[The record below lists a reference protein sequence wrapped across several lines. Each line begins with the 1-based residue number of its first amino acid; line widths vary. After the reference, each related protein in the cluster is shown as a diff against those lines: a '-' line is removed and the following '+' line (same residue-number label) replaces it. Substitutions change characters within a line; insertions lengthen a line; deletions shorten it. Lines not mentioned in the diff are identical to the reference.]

1 MPVASVGH
9 ERPGGHRPVHAIP
22 ELGWRP
28 GSRAGS
34 RQTTFDV
41 ERLMR
46 FLPLLNQDV
55 EILKGPRSDSGL
67 SESLPWHSPPC
78 KPRRINKFQAR
89 NPFQLPL
96 LHPSSCCP
104 KNSDRQSQRIVSAES
119 ITYVSYS
126 APALY
131 TVDRSESAVVLIRTW
146 LCSASRVQQPHRP
159 VSGIPASP
167 AANRRVL
174 ASFRPPCGRVPAHS
188 HAGPPPQ
195 RYPIEIRTLTQ
206 RNPNHRTLRT
216 VRETHLAKKT
226 PKMRL
231 PMSSQHRNQLKQNGL
246 KVHD

>member
-1 MPVASVGH
+1 MRTPNCPDSAPSSPHFHACHFLLLSGYPTIRPSEPNHTPPGTRTKPIKEPASRCGLVH
-9 ERPGGHRPVHAIP
+9 RAVYSIRRRRPDFC
-22 ELGWRP
+22 
-28 GSRAGS
+28 SR
-34 RQTTFDV
+34 
-41 ERLMR
+41 
-46 FLPLLNQDV
+46 
-55 EILKGPRSDSGL
+55 GL
-67 SESLPWHSPPC
+67 SAPPN
-78 KPRRINKFQAR
+78 RVNLF
-89 NPFQLPL
+89 
-96 LHPSSCCP
+96 
-104 KNSDRQSQRIVSAES
+104 QSQRIVSAES

-195 RYPIEIRTLTQ
+195 RYPIEIRTLTL

-216 VRETHLAKKT
+216 VRETHFAKKT